1 MKQQNNQDGT
11 TAKSKYESLKSIR
24 QNVENRAETYANW
37 TIPNIFPDTSSQD
50 SDSLTKFLNS
60 IGAEALNN
68 LTNKLLLALF
78 SPGTPF
84 FRIELTPEAKN
95 NAMQAL
101 GLEQEVELDVIL
113 SRIEKECMKQ
123 LGRKG
128 LRSAMFSTIQQIVVT
143 GNALV
148 YYPPENTDIVVY
160 TLRDFVLERDSYGIV
175 QQIIIQDKRVF
186 KTLPDDTKQMLL
198 KGKSYKD
205 DDEVSYY
212 VWIKKEGTKYYLD
225 QYLEDILLTDE
236 ETRGIYTEDNLP
248 YFPVAWRLARGH
260 NYGTSLVEEYAGDFK
275 ALEILVES
283 FVKGLA
289 VAADLKQLVNPS
301 GLTDIDDLVSSEF
314 GAYVLGR
321 AEDITVPQSNK
332 GADYQL
338 LYQGIEMFTTRI
350 ARAFLLSN
358 MVTRNAERV
367 TAFEIQQQINEL
379 ETALGGVYTRLAA
392 ALQQPLATL
401 SMKEI
406 NSELTPLN
414 GVEPV
419 VITGIDA
426 ISRFNE
432 MSNVQLWLQ
441 DLGML
446 NSLPQPALQAL
457 NLVQLGSYMGSSR
470 GVEVD
475 KFVKSEEQIQAEQEA
490 AMQQQMQMQGQ
501 EAMQGAMAETINQ

>member
-1 MKQQNNQDGT
+1 MET
-11 TAKSKYESLKSIR
+11 TAKDRYEKLKAIR
-24 QNVENRAETYANW
+24 KNVENRAEKYAQW
-37 TIPNIFPDTSSQD
+37 TIPNVFPDANSED
-50 SDSLTKFLNS
+50 SDNMTKFLNS

-84 FRIELTPEAKN
+84 FRVELTPQAKDA
-95 NAMQAL
+95 AMMSLA
-101 GLEQEVELDVIL
+101 LEQEVELDVIL
-113 SRIEKECMKQ
+113 SRIEKESMKI

-128 LRSAMFSTIQQIVVT
+128 LRSAMFTAIQQLVVT

-148 YYPPENTDIVVY
+148 YYPSDDTPITVY
-160 TLRDFVLERDSYGIV
+160 TLRDYVVDRDSFNRVKEIV
-175 QQIIIQDKRVF
+175 VQDRRVF
-186 KTLPDDTKQMLL
+186 KTLPDETKQMLL
-198 KGKSYKD
+198 AGKTYRD

-212 VWIKKEGTKYYLD
+212 NWIQKKGNKYYLD
-225 QYLEDILLTDE
+225 QYIEDILLTDE
-236 ETRGIYTEDNLP
+236 ETRGVYPEELLP
-248 YFPVAWRLARGH
+248 YFPIGWRFARGH
-260 NYGTSLVEEYAGDFK
+260 NYATSLVEEYAGDFK

-289 VAADLKQLVNPS
+289 VSADLKQLVNP
-301 GLTDIDDLVSSEF
+301 GGMTDIDDLVSSPF
-314 GAYVLGR
+314 GAYVMGR
-321 AEDITVPQSNK
+321 AEDITVPQLNK
-332 GADYQL
+332 AADYQL
-338 LYQGIEMFTTRI
+338 IFQGIDMFSKRI
-350 ARAFLLSN
+350 ARAFLLSG
-358 MVTRNAERV
+358 MVTRDAERV

-401 SMKEI
+401 SMRELDTQ
-406 NSELTPLN
+406 LTPIN
-414 GVEPV
+414 GVEPI

-446 NSLPQPALQAL
+446 NSLPEPALASL
-457 NLVQLGSYMGSSR
+457 NLVQLGSYMGASR

-475 KFVKSEEQIQAEQEA
+475 KFVKTEEQMQAEQEA
-490 AMQQQMQMQGQ
+490 AMEQQMAMQQQQ
-501 EAMQGAMAETINQ
+501 AMNGAMAQGMNE